1 MQIFSTQNT
10 EVILILEV
18 FVFRTVFMI
27 VFRTVSLLV
36 QIGLHR
42 KEPLEEALLFPP
54 PLDQLPE

>member
-1 MQIFSTQNT
+1 M
-10 EVILILEV
+10 ILILEV